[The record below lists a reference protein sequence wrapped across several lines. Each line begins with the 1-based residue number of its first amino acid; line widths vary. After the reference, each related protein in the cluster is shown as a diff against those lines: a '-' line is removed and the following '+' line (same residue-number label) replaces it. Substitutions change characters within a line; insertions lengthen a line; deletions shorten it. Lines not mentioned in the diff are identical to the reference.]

1 MSYQVHCVYV
11 IEPSTEETVA
21 DAVRNENS
29 TDKQQLPSAEHGS
42 SSGVSTVGHSSK
54 GDVFLFVCFLLF
66 FYCNI
71 TRFED
76 RRLMRA
82 IIATLSLVAPKHWW
96 TVTEYILVL
105 HFSTN

>member
-1 MSYQVHCVYV
+1 MYV

-54 GDVFLFVCFLLF
+54 GDVFLFV
-66 FYCNI
+66 FYSFCI
-71 TRFED
+71 VISPDLRTGD
-76 RRLMRA
+76 
-82 IIATLSLVAPKHWW
+82 
-96 TVTEYILVL
+96 
-105 HFSTN
+105 